1 MSRRARAAG
10 PVPTIALALECA
22 RAAYGLV
29 QLAAPGVIADAFGGR
44 RTDRSTRAVIR
55 VLGGRHL
62 VQAVLTVAIGTPR
75 AHAVG
80 SGLDALHAMSMYAV
94 AAASRDRRRLALASA
109 ADATVAALAE
119 VAVAH
124 SSGRRP
130 AEHS

>member
-1 MSRRARAAG
+1 M
-10 PVPTIALALECA
+10 PTLALALECA

-29 QLAAPGVIADAFGGR
+29 QLAAPGVIADAVGGR
-44 RTDRSTRAVIR
+44 RTDRPTRAVIR

-80 SGLDALHAMSMYAV
+80 SGVDALHAMSMYAV
-94 AAASRDRRRLALASA
+94 AGADRERRRLALASA

-119 VAVAH
+119 AAVAR
-124 SSGRRP
+124 SLRQRP
-130 AEHS
+130 AAHS